1 MKIENK
7 ETDYSLVIC
16 LDLRNTVSVL
26 SAPQEECRGREG
38 ASRREGLLPEPRSPE
53 THEEEE
59 EEGIPESLRGRL

>member
-1 MKIENK
+1 M
-7 ETDYSLVIC
+7 C

-38 ASRREGLLPEPRSPE
+38 ASRREGLLPESRSPE

-59 EEGIPESLRGRL
+59 EEGISESLRGRL